1 VEKIRFRWSFI
12 MLPPA
17 ILVVAIVS
25 AAIFYGRLPQETGYH
40 FSNGVAISAISRGAL
55 LAWTL
60 GLQLV
65 FVLAAAVIVFLVISV
80 SRRLGLAESE
90 LNKTLVVIM
99 GNMLA
104 LPQII
109 IFYAMLDIFL
119 YNIYAKAL
127 PALWAFGLL
136 MLFAGA
142 IIIAVVFFRA
152 FARSRYIKT
161 KNTSGSE
168 TNGREQT
175 R

>member
-1 VEKIRFRWSFI
+1 MCSSLI
-12 MLPPA
+12 
-17 ILVVAIVS
+17 
-25 AAIFYGRLPQETGYH
+25 
-40 FSNGVAISAISRGAL
+40 
-55 LAWTL
+55 
-60 GLQLV
+60 
-65 FVLAAAVIVFLVISV
+65 AAVIVFLVVSV

-99 GNMLA
+99 GNMVA
-104 LPQII
+104 LPQVI

-136 MLFAGA
+136 VLFAGA
-142 IIIAVVFFRA
+142 IIIMVVFFRA
-152 FARSRYIKT
+152 FAQSRNIKT
-161 KNTSGSE
+161 ENTSGSE